1 MKTRKRLHEAFV
13 LPHFNF
19 CAETWHFCSKRSTE
33 KLEKLNEQS
42 LVWRDQ
48 SSTYQTLLRESGQTL
63 TNQRPAKILGTVFKS
78 VNQSRKDF

>member
-1 MKTRKRLHEAFV
+1 MRRLFCHISISAPRPGIFV
-13 LPHFNF
+13 V
-19 CAETWHFCSKRSTE
+19 TK